1 VTGLAKLANLR
12 GDFADAERMHES
24 VLKERVESEGPESAD
39 IAMDLMNLAA
49 DSLYAERYARSR
61 ELAQQAHAMLERTV
75 GPRHA
80 RNIYVDNVLGL
91 SQGNAGDI
99 DAGMTTLRGA
109 IALARATLQPGAMM
123 IGNVIG
129 SLGSVQLL
137 AGDYAAAAVTLT
149 EARTLNK
156 ASKNPRHGVTTMLL
170 GLAQLRLQAADA
182 LATLRDAREIMA
194 AQPSS
199 NDVAYTTWGQA
210 AYAAALAAASDA
222 AEAERL
228 AREARATLLASPRAK
243 SVRLGEVDLLLAEVL
258 DRNKRADEARTLRAE
273 ALATFQRVYGPDHA
287 RTRAVAAQE
296 SASGRNQ

>member
-1 VTGLAKLANLR
+1 
-12 GDFADAERMHES
+12 
-24 VLKERVESEGPESAD
+24 
-39 IAMDLMNLAA
+39 
-49 DSLYAERYARSR
+49 
-61 ELAQQAHAMLERTV
+61 MLEHAV

-91 SQGNAGDI
+91 AQANAGDI
-99 DAGMTTLRGA
+99 DAGMTTLRGT
-109 IALARATLQPGAMM
+109 IELARATLQPGAMM

-149 EARTLNK
+149 EARALNK
-156 ASKNPRHGVTTMLL
+156 AAKNPRLGVTAMLL
-170 GLAQLRLQAADA
+170 GLTQLRLQGTDA

-194 AQPSS
+194 AQTSS
-199 NDVAYTTWGQA
+199 TDVAYATWGQA
-210 AYAAALAAASDA
+210 AYAAALAAAGDA

-243 SVRLGEVDLLLAEVL
+243 SVRLGEVDVLLAEVL